1 MKSKYGGSVTTKS
14 TDSSGIGRFAL
25 SPFNI
30 NAALFVI
37 SKSFQDSQIV
47 AAIFRLAIRL
57 LHFFVS
63 GSMYNSN
70 GLSKYCFALS
80 SRVL

>member
-1 MKSKYGGSVTTKS
+1 MNKVKYGGSVTTKS
-14 TDSSGIGRFAL
+14 MDSSGIGRFAL

-47 AAIFRLAIRL
+47 AAIFSTCDSFAAFL
-57 LHFFVS
+57 
-63 GSMYNSN
+63 
-70 GLSKYCFALS
+70 CFGIN
-80 SRVL
+80 V